1 MGRALDENILIRV
14 SQEDQEAI
22 RAKMEQAG
30 IKNKSAYIRKM
41 AVDGYVIVLDLSDVK
56 EVIRLLR
63 ENSNNLKQFT
73 KTTKETGIIDL
84 EDINVLQTQQDKIWE
99 LVGDILV
106 RLSNI
111 T

>member
-73 KTTKETGIIDL
+73 KTAKETGIIDL